1 VHLAPD
7 MLENTC
13 NLRTWETKAR
23 GSRV

>member
-1 VHLAPD
+1 VHLAPG